1 MKKDSILYEDLLL
14 YKDIFSSRNI
24 NIVSIGG
31 VDKKHD
37 KIFKK
42 ILSDEREMSIFLG
55 DFLGLDVK
63 ENELEKY
70 KNSFITKKYKNKES
84 DMIYKQKGKNI
95 YFLLEHQS
103 KIDKEMPNRI
113 LSYCD
118 ELIEE
123 VRKSKK
129 KKDGKNPIIVP
140 IVIYTGSEDWQTAV
154 NFSETQVPITDEYT
168 QYLIDLKYKLID
180 INNYNEKELLK
191 QDTKFGIMMLM
202 EKQNNSKEIK
212 NSLINIL
219 TYTEDEERLEWIK
232 EITLYILSEVLEP
245 EEREEILNLIESKEE
260 SDMEEW
266 IQRVKRNNEI
276 EKQKLIKKG
285 EEKGKKK
292 GTQQILKILVKNM
305 LLNKEDDAKILQY
318 TNLNPKEYEKIKK
331 ELRLEN

>member
-1 MKKDSILYEDLLL
+1 MNKDSILYEDLLL

-31 VDKKHD
+31 IDKKHD

-55 DFLGLDVK
+55 DFLGLEVK

-103 KIDKEMPNRI
+103 KIDKEMQNRI

-140 IVIYTGSEDWQTAV
+140 IVIYTGSEEWQTAI
-154 NFSETQVPITDEYT
+154 NFSETQIPITDDYT

-212 NSLINIL
+212 NSLVNIV

-232 EITLYILSEVLEP
+232 EITLYILSDVLEV

-292 GTQQILKILVKNM
+292 GTQQILKTLVKNM

-318 TNLNPKEYEKIKK
+318 TNLKPKEYEKIKK
-331 ELRLEN
+331 ELQLGN